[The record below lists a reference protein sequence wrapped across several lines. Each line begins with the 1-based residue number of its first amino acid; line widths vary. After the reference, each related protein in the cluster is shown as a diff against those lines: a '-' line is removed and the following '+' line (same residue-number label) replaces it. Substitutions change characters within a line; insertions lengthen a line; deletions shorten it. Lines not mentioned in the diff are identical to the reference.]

1 MKSSTDLQNLFG
13 TLTNDSS
20 ATNLAVGLEL
30 MNDSIRKTCA
40 ARDWDFMQ
48 TQFTD
53 QTVASQQAY
62 NLPYDY
68 DSLENVNFLVGT
80 TTYVPSEAPNKDF
93 WDLLN
98 QNTTITSNI
107 QNWYFIINKTIL
119 YYPTPSQSSN
129 SINYTYRRRVVD
141 LSRADYTTGNVSAVT
156 NNTYAVTGS
165 GTTWTAAMAGRYI
178 RINATDVATTDGD
191 EFWYQ
196 IASVQS
202 ATALTLTRPYA
213 GTTISANSTYTIG
226 QMSALPEAYQDI
238 PVYEA
243 AMTYFSTI
251 QPEKDRF
258 DLMAEIYEAK
268 YAQLVYDHS
277 TKTMNPA
284 IDDDHVQTNPNL
296 FVTL

>member
-1 MKSSTDLQNLFG
+1 VKSFTDLQKLYG

-20 ATNLAVGLEL
+20 SANLAVGAEL
-30 MNDSIRKTCA
+30 MNDSIRKICA

-48 TQFTD
+48 TTFTD

-68 DSLENVNFLVGT
+68 DTLENVNFLVGT

-107 QNWYFIINKTIL
+107 QNWYFIINKQIL
-119 YYPTPSQSSN
+119 FYPTPSSNGN

-141 LSRADYTTGNVSAVT
+141 LSRADYTTGSVSAVT
-156 NNTYAVTGS
+156 NNAFTLTGS

-178 RINATDVATTDGD
+178 RINASDVATTNGD

-213 GTTISANSTYTIG
+213 GTTISANATYTIG
-226 QMSALPEAYQDI
+226 QMSALPEAYQDLPI
-238 PVYEA
+238 YEA
-243 AMTYFSTI
+243 EQPYWATV
-251 QPEKDRF
+251 QPEKDRY
-258 DLMAEIYEAK
+258 DTAVDMYDKK

-284 IDDDHVQTNPNL
+284 IDDDHVQTNTNL